1 MPDGRSGIGR
11 PQKEQDAVDIDRIR
25 GWGAEPTTDAYDAQR
40 TILYALGIGIT
51 PDGRDLDF
59 VYEARLRAFPTL
71 AVTLGAE
78 NFLRGERHGE
88 LDWSQVLHAAQSVEW
103 HRPLPPTGCVIA
115 RSEVEAIIDRGAGR
129 GALIQLARHLSDADG
144 GQPLATLRFTLF
156 ARGDGGSGIAFGSL
170 DLPAELPQSPPDESL
185 ALGSRHDLAAIYRL
199 SGDLNPLHIDPVA
212 AQRAGFDRP
221 ILHGL
226 CSYGITAR
234 ALSTM
239 LLDGE
244 CERLSRLDVRFSAPV
259 FPGDTLV
266 TEIWR
271 TGDHEARFRVRAR
284 DVTVLDKGL
293 VRWR

>member
-1 MPDGRSGIGR
+1 M
-11 PQKEQDAVDIDRIR
+11 DIDRIR
-25 GWGAEPTTDAYDAQR
+25 AWGAEPATDVYDAQR
-40 TILYALGIGIT
+40 TILYALGIGLT
-51 PDGRDLDF
+51 PDGPDLDF

-103 HRPLPPTGCVIA
+103 HRPLPPTGRVVA
-115 RSEVEAIIDRGAGR
+115 RSEVEAIVDRGAGR
-129 GALIQLARHLSDADG
+129 GALIQLARHLSDARD

-156 ARGDGGSGIAFGSL
+156 ARGDGGGGVSFGSL
-170 DLPAELPQSPPDESL
+170 DMTAELPATSPDASL
-185 ALGSRHDLAAIYRL
+185 ALPTRPDLAAIYRL
-199 SGDLNPLHIDPVA
+199 SGDFNPLHIDPDA
-212 AQRAGFDRP
+212 ARRAGFDRP

-226 CSYGITAR
+226 CSYGIAAR

-239 LLDGE
+239 LLDGA
-244 CERLSRLDVRFSAPV
+244 CERLARLDVRFSAPV
-259 FPGDTLV
+259 LPGDTLV
-266 TEIWR
+266 TELWR
-271 TGDHEARFRVRAR
+271 TGEREARFRVRTR

>member
-1 MPDGRSGIGR
+1 MGR
-11 PQKEQDAVDIDRIR
+11 PQREQGAVDVDRIR
-25 GWGAEPTTDAYDAQR
+25 AWGAAPTTDVYDAQR
-40 TILYALGIGIT
+40 TILYALGIGLT
-51 PDGRDLDF
+51 PEGTDLDF

-103 HRPLPPTGCVIA
+103 HRPLPPTGRIAA

-129 GALIQLARHLSDADG
+129 GAMIQLARHLSAAAD

-156 ARGDGGSGIAFGSL
+156 ARGDGGGGVSFGSVEM
-170 DLPAELPQSPPDESL
+170 PAELPPTSPDDSL
-185 ALGSRHDLAAIYRL
+185 ALPTRPDLAATYRL
-199 SGDLNPLHIDPVA
+199 SGDLNPLHIDPEA

-226 CSYGITAR
+226 CSYGIAAR

-244 CERLSRLDVRFSAPV
+244 CERLARLDVRFSAPV
-259 FPGDTLV
+259 LPGDTLV
-266 TEIWR
+266 TEVWR
-271 TGDHEARFRVRAR
+271 TGDREARFRVRAR
-284 DVTVLDKGL
+284 DRTVLDKGL

>member
-1 MPDGRSGIGR
+1 
-11 PQKEQDAVDIDRIR
+11 VDIDRIR
-25 GWGAEPTTDAYDAQR
+25 AWGAEPATDVYDAQR
-40 TILYALGIGIT
+40 TILYGLGIGLT
-51 PDGRDLDF
+51 PDGPDLDF

-103 HRPLPPTGCVIA
+103 HRPLPPTGRVVA
-115 RSEVEAIIDRGAGR
+115 RSEVEAIVDRGAGR
-129 GALIQLARHLSDADG
+129 GALIQLARHLSDAQD

-156 ARGDGGSGIAFGSL
+156 ARGDGGGGFSFGSL
-170 DLPAELPQSPPDESL
+170 DMPAELPATSPDDSL
-185 ALGSRHDLAAIYRL
+185 ALPTRPDLAAIYRL
-199 SGDLNPLHIDPVA
+199 SGDFNPLHIDPDA
-212 AQRAGFDRP
+212 ARRAGFDRP

-226 CSYGITAR
+226 CSYGIAAR

-239 LLDGE
+239 LLDGA
-244 CERLSRLDVRFSAPV
+244 CERLARLDVRFSAPV
-259 FPGDTLV
+259 LPGDTLV
-266 TEIWR
+266 TELWR
-271 TGDHEARFRVRAR
+271 TGEREARFRVRTR

>member
-1 MPDGRSGIGR
+1 M
-11 PQKEQDAVDIDRIR
+11 DIERIR
-25 GWGAEPTTDAYDAQR
+25 AWGAEPTTDGYDAQR
-40 TILYALGIGIT
+40 TILYALGIGLST
-51 PDGRDLDF
+51 DGPDLDF

-103 HRPLPPTGCVIA
+103 HRPLPPTGRVAA
-115 RSEVEAIIDRGAGR
+115 RSEVEAIVDRGAGR
-129 GALIQLARHLSDADG
+129 GALIQLARHLSGAEG

-156 ARGDGGSGIAFGSL
+156 ARGDGGGGVSFGSV
-170 DLPAELPQSPPDESL
+170 DVPAELPATPPDDSL
-185 ALGSRHDLAAIYRL
+185 ALPTRPDLASIYRL
-199 SGDLNPLHIDPVA
+199 SGDLNPLHIDPDA
-212 AQRAGFDRP
+212 ARRAGFDRP

-226 CSYGITAR
+226 CSYGIAAR
-234 ALSTM
+234 ALSTV

-244 CERLSRLDVRFSAPV
+244 CERLARLDVRFSAPV

-266 TEIWR
+266 TEVWR
-271 TGDHEARFRVRAR
+271 TGDREARFRVRAR

>member
-1 MPDGRSGIGR
+1 M
-11 PQKEQDAVDIDRIR
+11 DIERIR
-25 GWGAEPTTDAYDAQR
+25 GWGAEPTTDSYDAQR
-40 TILYALGIGIT
+40 TILYALGIGLT
-51 PDGRDLDF
+51 PEGPDLDF

-103 HRPLPPTGCVIA
+103 YRPLPPTGCVAA
-115 RSEVEAIIDRGAGR
+115 RSEVEAIVDRGAGR
-129 GALIQLARHLSDADG
+129 GALIQLARHLSDAAD

-156 ARGDGGSGIAFGSL
+156 ARGDGGGGVSFGSL
-170 DLPAELPQSPPDESL
+170 DLPADLPATSPDDSL
-185 ALGSRHDLAAIYRL
+185 ASPTRPDLASIYRL
-199 SGDLNPLHIDPVA
+199 SGDLNPLHIDPA
-212 AQRAGFDRP
+212 AARRAGFDRP

-226 CSYGITAR
+226 CSYGIAAR

-244 CERLSRLDVRFSAPV
+244 CERLARLDVRFSAPV

-266 TEIWR
+266 TEVWR
-271 TGDHEARFRVRAR
+271 TGDCEARFRVRVR
-284 DVTVLDKGL
+284 DRTVLDKGL

>member
-1 MPDGRSGIGR
+1 MGR
-11 PQKEQDAVDIDRIR
+11 PQREQGAVDVDRIR
-25 GWGAEPTTDAYDAQR
+25 AWGAAPTTDVYDAQR
-40 TILYALGIGIT
+40 TILYALGIGLT
-51 PDGRDLDF
+51 PEGTDLDF
-59 VYEARLRAFPTL
+59 VYETRLRAFPTL

-103 HRPLPPTGCVIA
+103 HRPLPPTGRIAA
-115 RSEVEAIIDRGAGR
+115 RSEVEAIIDRGTGR
-129 GALIQLARHLSDADG
+129 GAMIQLARHLSAAAD

-156 ARGDGGSGIAFGSL
+156 ARGDGGGGVSFGSVE
-170 DLPAELPQSPPDESL
+170 LPAELPPTSPDDSL
-185 ALGSRHDLAAIYRL
+185 ALPTRPDLAATYRL
-199 SGDLNPLHIDPVA
+199 SGDLNPLHIDPEA

-226 CSYGITAR
+226 CSYGIAAR
-234 ALSTM
+234 VLSTM
-239 LLDGE
+239 LLEGE
-244 CERLSRLDVRFSAPV
+244 CERLARLDVRFSAPV

-271 TGDHEARFRVRAR
+271 TGDHEARFRVRTR